1 MKAQKKIY
9 INPINEGTAIDHLK
23 PGTALKILSVIRLDH
38 YYKEKEM
45 DHSSIAPATMTLTE
59 IQDRLLEIK
68 VEERRL
74 FIELDKLSTERAE
87 LRLLLFRQSEPWK
100 ESL

>member
-1 MKAQKKIY
+1 
-9 INPINEGTAIDHLK
+9 
-23 PGTALKILSVIRLDH
+23 
-38 YYKEKEM
+38 M